1 MTQIYESPD
10 GGETV
15 YVRNMGSHDRELHH
29 VSSKQ
34 TNLMNRIQEDQLW
47 DQIRRHARIHPALQA
62 ELDRVIIV
70 YNLIKDSNG

>member
-15 YVRNMGSHDRELHH
+15 YVRNMGSHDRELHY

-47 DQIRRHARIHPALQA
+47 DQICEYARTHPALQA